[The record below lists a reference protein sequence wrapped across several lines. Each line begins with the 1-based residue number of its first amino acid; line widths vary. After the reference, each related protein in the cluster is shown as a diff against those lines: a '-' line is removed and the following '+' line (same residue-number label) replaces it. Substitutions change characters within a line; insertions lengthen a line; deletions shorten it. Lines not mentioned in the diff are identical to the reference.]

1 MRSQA
6 GAVACAAILLSF
18 LISRGAS
25 SPVGPIVLSSVVF
38 SYVVIACGR
47 VFLQVFKVDFPIAAC
62 WSIGVFATGGALWAL
77 VALLGCGAAT
87 AFCLWAMPVLL
98 LDFALRRRSLRDA
111 VPESADQLGFFF
123 CCAFTAA
130 WCKDIAAAPKLL
142 ESSGQLHAWV
152 EYFMHAGMISQFGDD
167 RAIGRGVIWLSDAP
181 LFAYHYSSYLL
192 AAAFALPLDQPGL
205 PLATSVWFPIGY
217 LSLAAAAYTLGTCF
231 AGATGGLAALAALFV
246 IPDASNYGLRNGFFS
261 FHWLLGAVPGST
273 YGLGSALLA
282 VAFLQ
287 RWSTARSGASL
298 AGGAAFLAATLLNRV
313 QIFVL
318 LAPAWLASVVFISGV
333 FQRHRKIVLGG
344 FVFLALTALALMW
357 YSPAIPS
364 DLAWSFD
371 GGRALE
377 QFLYQVHRRQEP
389 TAYQGLYA
397 RILSQFGE
405 GLGLTI
411 GAALVYPAS
420 LGIFMLAL
428 PVLYLM
434 HRRSDNAFSN
444 AFPVA
449 VVLWYGAIMAL
460 APIPA
465 HTDATDFPHRSFV
478 LLYATVAIWTFGLSV
493 VWLSERGTHGK
504 RLWQMAAI
512 ATAIALPFTWT
523 SASDR
528 TNPKFHWGWSWVT
541 FRVQPELQQAA
552 AFLRNRGS
560 SGEVFAAPIRRF
572 DVTGVDAA
580 TVVIALTGMPTY
592 VARVGVH
599 RVLGG
604 IYQETAFKRFIEVT
618 AIEKAPD
625 RHAAMRQLAKLG
637 IRWYLATEP
646 DTPSWDRLRKGAA
659 WTRGSF
665 ALYDSAGGD
674 GAHTH

>member
-1 MRSQA
+1 MRGQA
-6 GAVACAAILLSF
+6 GSVACAAILLSF
-18 LISRGAS
+18 LISRGVS
-25 SPVGPIVLSSVVF
+25 GPVGPIVLSSVVF
-38 SYVVIACGR
+38 SYVVIASGR
-47 VFLQVFKVDFPIAAC
+47 VFLQVFRVDFPLAA
-62 WSIGVFATGGALWAL
+62 WWPIGVSATGGALWVL

-98 LDFALRRRSLRDA
+98 LDLALRRRVVQHA
-111 VPESADQLGFFF
+111 APESADQLGFIF

-142 ESSGQLHAWV
+142 ESSGQLPVWV

-167 RAIGRGVIWLSDAP
+167 RAIGRGVIWLSDVP

-205 PLATSVWFPIGY
+205 PLATSVWFPIGF
-217 LSLAAAAYTLGTCF
+217 LSVAAAAYTLGTCF
-231 AGATGGLAALAALFV
+231 AGATGGLAALVALFV

-261 FHWLLGAVPGST
+261 FHWLLGAIPGST

-287 RWSTARSGASL
+287 RWSVARSSASL
-298 AGGAAFLAATLLNRV
+298 AAGAAFLAATLLNRI

-318 LAPAWLASVVFISGV
+318 LAPAWLASVVFISRI
-333 FQRHRKIVLGG
+333 FQKHRKIVLGG
-344 FVFLALTALALMW
+344 FVLLALIALALIW
-357 YSPAIPS
+357 YPPSIPR
-364 DLAWSFD
+364 DLAWSFE

-377 QFLYQVHRRQEP
+377 QFLYQVHRRQQP

-397 RILSQFGE
+397 RILSEFGE

-411 GAALVYPAS
+411 GALLVYPAS

-428 PVLYLM
+428 PILYLM
-434 HRRSDNAFSN
+434 RRRSDDVFSN

-478 LLYATVAIWTFGLSV
+478 LLYATAAIWTFGLSV

-504 RLWQMAAI
+504 RLWQMTAI
-512 ATAIALPFTWT
+512 AAAIALPFTWM

-528 TNPKFHWGWSWVT
+528 MNPKFFWGRLWVT

-552 AFLRNRGS
+552 AFLRDRGGS
-560 SGEVFAAPIRRF
+560 SDVFAAPIRHF
-572 DVTGVDAA
+572 EVTSVDAA
-580 TVVIALTGMPTY
+580 TVVIALTGMPAY

-604 IYQETAFKRFIEVT
+604 IYQETASKRSVEVA
-618 AIEKAPD
+618 AIERAPD
-625 RHAAMRQLAKLG
+625 RQAAMRQLAKLG
-637 IRWYLATEP
+637 IRWYLATEA

-665 ALYDSAGGD
+665 ALYDSGHAEV
-674 GAHTH
+674 ATH